1 VSNPTA
7 NAPEVTTEDL
17 AAAIEQGVTVIDVRN
32 PDEYV
37 EKRIP
42 GVHLIPLPELND
54 RMDEVPKDEQVYV
67 VCAGGVRS
75 LTAAEALNNAGYN
88 TVSVA
93 GGTNA
98 WAEEGR
104 PIETGPP
111 PEAV

>member
-1 VSNPTA
+1 MTNP
-7 NAPEVTTEDL
+7 NAPEVTTDDL
-17 AAAIEQGVTVIDVRN
+17 AAAMEDDAVVIDVRN

-37 EKRIP
+37 EVRIP

-54 RMDEVPKDEQVYV
+54 RVEEIPKDRKVYI
-67 VCAGGVRS
+67 VCAAGGRS
-75 LTAAEALNNAGYN
+75 LAAANALNNAGYD

-98 WAEEGR
+98 WAAEGR
-104 PIETGPP
+104 PTETGPP